1 MYKQRIQ
8 QLEEAHKLLDKQ
20 IDTIV
25 ASNSY
30 TDEAVN
36 ELKKKKLL
44 YKDEIRRLNR
54 LQWDHDH
61 NTVDFDNN

>member
-25 ASNSY
+25 ASGSY